1 MIALLMPL
9 AVLASG
15 VPAPYRWPAAL
26 LATALAAG
34 LGWRQTRQPACRI
47 VILPGDALVT
57 VDAVPVDDLTLH
69 DRGWLLQLQW
79 RCQGRRH
86 ARLFWPDTL
95 PPEGRRELR
104 LAVRAYCIS
113 RSRPAVAP

>member
-1 MIALLMPL
+1 MPL

-15 VPAPYRWPAAL
+15 TPDPYRWPAAL
-26 LATALAAG
+26 LATGLAAG
-34 LGWRQTRQPACRI
+34 QGWCHARRPGCRI
-47 VILPGDALVT
+47 VILPADALVT

-95 PPEGRRELR
+95 PRPARRELR
-104 LAVRAYCIS
+104 LAVRACCIS

>member
-1 MIALLMPL
+1 MPL

-15 VPAPYRWPAAL
+15 VPAPYRWPTAL

-34 LGWRQTRQPACRI
+34 QGWRHARQPGCRI
-47 VILPGDALVT
+47 VIMPADAIVT
-57 VDAVPVDDLTLH
+57 VDADPVDDLALH

-79 RCQGRRH
+79 RAQGRRH

-95 PPEGRRELR
+95 PPPARRELR
-104 LAVRAYCIS
+104 LAVRGYCIS